1 MKHDNDY
8 YLRESAPVSAIAHM
22 CVPLLAAMGV
32 MTLASLVDAFFVGQL
47 GDTAALAAVA
57 LALPFT
63 TGLMAV
69 GDLLGTGGSTF
80 IARLLGAGKAG
91 EAKRVSATNHALALV
106 FGVIAAVLSLAFLEP
121 LANLLGATGDT
132 LAPTMTYLGILVG
145 ALLAEVSFVPKHARP
160 RDGAISGTAALLA
173 DVAGPV
179 V

>member
-1 MKHDNDY
+1 MPVH
-8 YLRESAPVSAIAHM
+8 YLREAAPVSAIAHM

-80 IARLLGAGKAG
+80 IARLLGS
-91 EAKRVSATNHALALV
+91 R
-106 FGVIAAVLSLAFLEP
+106 
-121 LANLLGATGDT
+121 
-132 LAPTMTYLGILVG
+132 
-145 ALLAEVSFVPKHARP
+145 
-160 RDGAISGTAALLA
+160 
-173 DVAGPV
+173 
-179 V
+179 